1 MNTEHDLRRRFTVL
15 VEILLNDGHHEF
27 HRGVIV
33 IEQGHLVERR
43 RLEDLPLQQGFCV
56 VLGCHTLIL
65 MLSQWLSC
73 AISAPFNC
81 FQSYAFSRYC
91 ADGDTAVKIKSC
103 FFTACEV
110 FGNINGKALD
120 FIIYS
125 ANNAVS
131 TVAVMYSLIRSET
144 SRRGQEASCFYGSCD
159 LF

>member
-73 AISAPFNC
+73 AISTPF
-81 FQSYAFSRYC
+81 QLFSILR
-91 ADGDTAVKIKSC
+91 
-103 FFTACEV
+103 V
-110 FGNINGKALD
+110 F
-120 FIIYS
+120 
-125 ANNAVS
+125 
-131 TVAVMYSLIRSET
+131 LIV
-144 SRRGQEASCFYGSCD
+144 RRWRPCCQNQEW
-159 LF
+159 LFWLP